1 MHFLDAWTGLPL
13 LDLARLA
20 PPVAF
25 LLLAALV
32 PGHATARFAALGIA
46 VAVPFLPEVSPL
58 AALRAAWA
66 LLWLAVAWQAGRGTD
81 RARSPAP
88 ARFGGLESGTIGLL
102 LAPLLLVVLVG
113 AVARLDL
120 PADATRRASYGASLL
135 CLGLLHLMLRRHALR
150 SAIAFAALGLGL
162 QVLEGAARAGQLA
175 GDAAPAAA
183 VLLATALAVAL
194 VVRVA
199 RGRER
204 HAGSAWVNDA
214 HDLHD

>member
-20 PPVAF
+20 PPVV
-25 LLLAALV
+25 LLLTAVFV
-32 PGHATARFAALGIA
+32 PGHATARLSALGIA
-46 VAVPFLPEVSPL
+46 VAVPFLPEVTPL
-58 AALRAAWA
+58 AVLRGLWV
-66 LLWLAVAWQAGRGTD
+66 LLWLAVAWQAGRPTD
-81 RARSPAP
+81 LPRGPASARP
-88 ARFGGLESGTIGLL
+88 GGLESGTIGLL
-102 LAPLLLVVLVG
+102 LTPLLLVVLVG

-120 PADATRRASYGASLL
+120 SADATRRASYGASLL

-175 GDAAPAAA
+175 GDAAPAGG

-194 VVRVA
+194 AVRVA

-204 HAGSAWVNDA
+204 HAGSAWVSDA